1 VANFLVLVMWFS
13 IAYAPQHWLERFDFE
28 TVKVDDRPVPATM
41 YIGNPRRSEAEAIA
55 VVHVPGVG
63 DYFLDFSEETFREAS
78 KHELVALPFGAWT
91 WRTIE
96 SRKIRPALA
105 ISQCK

>member
-1 VANFLVLVMWFS
+1 MNEVETMQCRVLALS
-13 IAYAPQHWLERFDFE
+13 SRAQ
-28 TVKVDDRPVPATM
+28 
-41 YIGNPRRSEAEAIA
+41 SEAEAIA

-91 WRTIE
+91 SRTM
-96 SRKIRPALA
+96 SHGKFGPPLPFVM
-105 ISQCK
+105 